1 MALMKHQVGTTIHR
15 AEPEIPELNAWG
27 RPMPKRRVAN
37 TLRRHREYVLARLLP
52 PLSEETI
59 QKLERFVRGE
69 EEPVLPKRNIRSGSS
84 AQNSGRKLSRRFKRR
99 AYKKVVINTPLMGIN
114 EKTQK
119 SVAYWSDIV
128 KGPPTEIGKLWDFG
142 GLKKPEAQKPGKRRA
157 KMLEE
162 ERSKS
167 GEAVLKA
174 GEEKSSNQ
182 RDGGVGSLK
191 ESEDRVSN
199 EQEEVPGE
207 AEDVYREA
215 EGKSEGP
222 KEQSSKQ
229 LNGRKMKG
237 K

>member
-1 MALMKHQVGTTIHR
+1 
-15 AEPEIPELNAWG
+15 
-27 RPMPKRRVAN
+27 MPTRRVAN
-37 TLRRHREYVLARLLP
+37 MLRRHREYVLARLLP
-52 PLSEETI
+52 PLPEETI

-69 EEPVLPKRNIRSGSS
+69 EEPVVPKRNIRSSSS
-84 AQNSGRKLSRRFKRR
+84 AQKSGRKLSPRFKRR

-119 SVAYWSDIV
+119 PVAYWSDIV

-167 GEAVLKA
+167 GKEATLKT
-174 GEEKSSNQ
+174 GEEKSSSQ

-191 ESEDRVSN
+191 ESENRVSD
-199 EQEEVPGE
+199 EQEEVP
-207 AEDVYREA
+207 REA
-215 EGKSEGP
+215 ERESEGP
-222 KEQSSKQ
+222 KERSSKE
-229 LNGRKMKG
+229 LNGWKMKG